1 MKLTLRKLG
10 LLATIGIAPVSCSG
24 GGGGTSGASEDSSS
38 ALGEDRTEER
48 GYAPSSLVGRT
59 LIIGVAYGGFS
70 SFSFLPS
77 NQVRD
82 NEGYTGTYSWR
93 KTGNNEGKLSLRVV
107 RNTSYSYV
115 TEGEASVVFQD
126 ASHCVFK
133 GVCQLNGSRVN
144 FTMSVRM
151 E

>member
-1 MKLTLRKLG
+1 M
-10 LLATIGIAPVSCSG
+10 
-24 GGGGTSGASEDSSS
+24 
-38 ALGEDRTEER
+38 GEDRTEER

-59 LIIGVAYGGFS
+59 LIGVGYEGFS

-93 KTGNNEGKLSLRVV
+93 KTGNNEGKLSLKVV

-133 GVCQLNGSRVN
+133 GVCQLNGSRAN
-144 FTMSVRM
+144 LTMSARM